1 MNVTIVG
8 LGKIGVP
15 LAVQFA
21 SKGATVAGY
30 DVNAARVAEINGK
43 HNPIPS
49 EPGLS
54 ELIGHAARK
63 LLRIF

>member
-21 SKGATVAGY
+21 SKGATVTGY
-30 DVNAARVAEINGK
+30 DISTARVAEINDGAQ
-43 HNPIPS
+43 S
-49 EPGLS
+49 
-54 ELIGHAARK
+54 AAVRTGA
-63 LLRIF
+63 